1 MTKYFLPFFSLF
13 LFGQAWS
20 PRMKDWLKKK
30 GLEAL
35 LENLQF
41 KLYFNVINNLYN
53 QKQVENIHI
62 IINDFKHTS
71 SGYGYGYGY
80 GYGSSGY
87 GYYENEEN

>member
-1 MTKYFLPFFSLF
+1 VK
-13 LFGQAWS
+13 
-20 PRMKDWLKKK
+20 
-30 GLEAL
+30 
-35 LENLQF
+35 
-41 KLYFNVINNLYN
+41 
-53 QKQVENIHI
+53 NIHI